1 VVIAVQDLVRTAYKV
16 TTNVIKDFILNIR
29 KIETERTVKL
39 EGSLLEARF
48 ISLGVLVTSERE
60 EKRAV
65 QSSRSSVILRLARI
79 FTSSRS

>member
-1 VVIAVQDLVRTAYKV
+1 MVIAVQDLVRTAYKV

-39 EGSLLEARF
+39 EGSLVEARL
-48 ISLGVLVTSERE
+48 ISPGVLVTSERE